1 MSTDSKLQGRTV
13 CRHVR
18 SKESFHSVSPLVED
32 QFHSGVYWCDLTADA
47 LGPDGRSVDAEECC
61 RGRACFEA

>member
-1 MSTDSKLQGRTV
+1 MSTDNKLQGRTV

-18 SKESFHSVSPLVED
+18 SKESFHSKSPLVED

-47 LGPDGRSVDAEECC
+47 LGPDGQCADAEECTQ
-61 RGRACFEA
+61 GRECFER